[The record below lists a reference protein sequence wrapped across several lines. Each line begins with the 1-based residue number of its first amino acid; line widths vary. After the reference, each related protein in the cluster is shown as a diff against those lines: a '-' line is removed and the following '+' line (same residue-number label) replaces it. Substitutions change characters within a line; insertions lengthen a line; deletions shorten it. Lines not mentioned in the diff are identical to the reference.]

1 MKIKLVI
8 FLLSLCA
15 YGTCS
20 SIAHANELVID
31 NDMSPIN
38 LLDWLLPAA
47 GMIEDED
54 SYKTNS
60 VKLVNQESLT
70 TVWRLST
77 ELLNPVSF
85 EIYKLEKENQELV
98 LGSNYPSSPQKTRAS
113 QGRRLYSAP
122 LVIEPGGSLE
132 ITARINPRDSDSL
145 FPVTLMTESSFDT
158 ESDYI
163 SYLHGGYFGAAFVFI
178 AFFCT
183 FSFFLSSRPARFYAV
198 YFVFLTSLAA
208 HSYGYT
214 DSLLPTA
221 MQWLHFP
228 LIRLLQIGVML
239 TYIAFAL
246 SFVAAKERYPRFF
259 RFACGYIFL
268 TIILLFVEFFTYH
281 RLFPLVVDAMAL
293 GFLFF
298 GISTAYIA
306 LRDRINGAVF
316 FACGFAVLLLNG
328 VVNYIASYVEFAHY
342 NNSVDTTTLVLQL
355 TDALIFAAA
364 IVSQTYALKRERDD
378 SLKAQLLTAIENQ
391 KISDEL
397 LQAQRDRAVA
407 TQLAERHR
415 AKLASTS
422 HDLSQPMSSL
432 RLAIR
437 ESDDVSSDVQEK
449 LTAGLDYLVAVLGD
463 ANEQA
468 APDSALSSLSSE
480 DMQVKNKFE
489 EENEAVPLQII
500 FENIQRMFSTEATEK
515 GLELRIKNTTLVAS
529 ASAVVLIR
537 MLSNLVANAI
547 KYSSSGTILIG
558 ARVRGQKLALQVW
571 DTGDGLDEVS
581 LQQVTQPYVRGK
593 NVQEIDGL
601 GLGLSIVHEMASAN
615 DYSIL
620 ARSVPGSGSVFTIK
634 GVHRAYN

>member
-1 MKIKLVI
+1 MC
-8 FLLSLCA
+8 LCA
-15 YGTCS
+15 SGTCS
-20 SIAHANELVID
+20 SIAYANELVID
-31 NDMSPIN
+31 IDIPPIN
-38 LLDWLLPAA
+38 LLDRLLPADDP
-47 GMIEDED
+47 MVDED
-54 SYKTNS
+54 SYTTNS
-60 VKLVNQESLT
+60 IKLINQESFT

-85 EIYKLEKENQELV
+85 EIYKLENENQILL

-113 QGRRLYSAP
+113 QGRRVYSAP
-122 LVIEPGGSLE
+122 IEIEPGDSLE
-132 ITARINPRDSDSL
+132 ITSRFNPRDRDSL
-145 FPVTLMTESSFDT
+145 FPVTLMTESAFDT
-158 ESDYI
+158 ESAYI
-163 SYLHGGYFGAAFVFI
+163 SYLHGGYFGAAFFFI

-183 FSFFLSSRPARFYAV
+183 FSLFLSSRPARFYAV
-198 YFVFLTSLAA
+198 YFVFLTSLAG

-214 DSLLPTA
+214 DTLLPTV

-246 SFVAAKERYPRFF
+246 SFVAAKDRYPRFF

-268 TIILLFVEFFTYH
+268 TIILVLVEFFTYH
-281 RLFPLVVDAMAL
+281 RFFPVVVDAMAL

-306 LRDRINGAVF
+306 LRDRMNGAVL

-328 VVNYIASYVEFAHY
+328 VINYIASYVEFAHF
-342 NNSVDTTTLVLQL
+342 NNSIDTTTLVLQL

-364 IVSQTYALKRERDD
+364 IVSQTYAIKRERDD
-378 SLKAQLLTAIENQ
+378 SIKAQLIAATENQ
-391 KISDEL
+391 RISDEL
-397 LQAQRDRAVA
+397 LLAQRDRALA

-463 ANEQA
+463 ANVQA
-468 APDSALSSLSSE
+468 APDNALPLLSSDQRRLNNE
-480 DMQVKNKFE
+480 IE
-489 EENEAVPLQII
+489 EEHEAVPLQII

-515 GLELRIKNTTLVAS
+515 GLELRIKNTKLVAS

-558 ARVRGQKLALQVW
+558 ARVRGHKLALQVW

-593 NVQEIDGL
+593 NVQEIEGL

-615 DYSIL
+615 GLSIL
-620 ARSVPGSGSVFTIK
+620 ARSVPGSGSVFTVN